1 MKRKLLMLIV
11 FLFSFSSCSSK
22 KINLLLGY
30 PLDVPCSLLFTS
42 FSYENMN
49 ISSLYELICKDGE
62 LLNTK
67 KKISSYIKNSN
78 KIILNIGLYD
88 ILSFVKIIDG
98 KVSYSSSLIQKKIEL
113 YSYYFYKTIDLI
125 YEINKKVD
133 LLVLGIYNPLV
144 IEESAKINE
153 IISLINNDEQE
164 ILSSYPFKYYVNE
177 SLSSYLESSFSLNE
191 EGKKIY
197 ISSIDSFINEA
208 S

>member
-1 MKRKLLMLIV
+1 MLIV

-67 KKISSYIKNSN
+67 KKISSYIKNSQ

-144 IEESAKINE
+144 IEENAKMNE

>member
-49 ISSLYELICKDGE
+49 IASLYELICKDGE

-67 KKISSYIKNSN
+67 KKISSYIKNSH

-98 KVSYSSSLIQKKIEL
+98 KVSYSSSLIQKKIPTAL
-113 YSYYFYKTIDLI
+113 RLTMDTTLQTYSSSF
-125 YEINKKVD
+125 
-133 LLVLGIYNPLV
+133 PRR
-144 IEESAKINE
+144 
-153 IISLINNDEQE
+153 
-164 ILSSYPFKYYVNE
+164 LSQYLHRCPVFIGGCCCIGSYPYTIT
-177 SLSSYLESSFSLNE
+177 SYNYFN
-191 EGKKIY
+191 Y
-197 ISSIDSFINEA
+197 IK
-208 S
+208 